1 MVCVPELC
9 GWTARERHGQTS
21 LPMPPNGFEDG
32 MLDYARG
39 KRHPLM
45 GGRAVGIGATL
56 ALLAVVGAYAL
67 ERYYRR
73 RPVAPPPPPPG
84 QMFETRVDAAAVER
98 ARLEADEKAR
108 QERRE
113 NAKKVYREDIL
124 PVMAA
129 YDQRNK
135 AAANRA
141 IVNMHER
148 LNGRRSGIAPFIKD
162 VNSWKTRFGVMGRTM
177 KDTWKKVRGT
187 EPTPQRVRE
196 YVDAKFR
203 HHVLSEAALEADVA
217 AVLATFREDLDASR
231 NQLYTELRLP
241 LSKIRVTLVEKD
253 ADFDAFLKGIHERA
267 SDLTK
272 EMATD
277 SVTSGLTAF
286 VSGVVA
292 GEAAELAARQ
302 VVSSILARVGT
313 QVAARTVTAG
323 GATVAGAAAGGGG
336 GTVAGPAGTVIG
348 LGVGFAVGAAVD
360 WWMSEK
366 FEAKMTDQ
374 LNSFFDN
381 VDTHL
386 IKGTPEAPGLEK
398 ALEEAIKHGSDAQR
412 AALTTA
418 IDEVTK

>member
-1 MVCVPELC
+1 
-9 GWTARERHGQTS
+9 
-21 LPMPPNGFEDG
+21 MPPTNFEDG
-32 MLDYARG
+32 MLDYAHG

-45 GGRAVGIGATL
+45 GGRAVGIGAML
-56 ALLAVVGAYAL
+56 ALLVVVGGYAL
-67 ERYYRR
+67 LRYSGKK
-73 RPVAPPPPPPG
+73 PAAPPAPPAG
-84 QMFETRVDAAAVER
+84 GMFEVREDAAAIER
-98 ARLEADEKAR
+98 ARVEAEQKAR
-108 QERRE
+108 EERRE
-113 NAKKVYREDIL
+113 NARKVYREDIL
-124 PVMAA
+124 PVLAQ

-162 VNSWKTRFGVMGRTM
+162 VNSWETRFGVMGRTM

-187 EPTPQRVRE
+187 EPSPQRVRE

-203 HHVLSEAALEADVA
+203 HHVLSEVALEADVA
-217 AVLATFREDLDASR
+217 AVLGQFREDLDASR
-231 NQLYTELRLP
+231 NQLYSDLRLP
-241 LSKIRVTLVEKD
+241 LSKIRVTLVQTD
-253 ADFDAFLKGIHERA
+253 GDFDAFLKGIHERA

-336 GTVAGPAGTVIG
+336 GTLAGPAGTVIG
-348 LGVGFAVGAAVD
+348 LGVGFAVGAVVD

-366 FEAKMTDQ
+366 FEAKMTEQ
-374 LNSFFDN
+374 LNGFFDN
-381 VDTHL
+381 IEVTML
-386 IKGTPEAPGLEK
+386 KGTEKAPGLK
-398 ALEEAIKHGSDAQR
+398 RALDDAIRHGGDAQR
-412 AALTTA
+412 AALSSA